1 MSAPRSLVRL
11 AVGVITAVSVMTTAA
26 APPANASP
34 DDPGL
39 RTKIRS
45 VLRDT
50 RVAQGRTGAIVLDA
64 SDGRELV
71 KRHAGWGIIP
81 ASNTKIATAVTAMH
95 TLGPGYRFKTE
106 VIRRGRVSSGTLS
119 GNLYLKGY
127 GDPTLR
133 RSDLKKLAGRVH
145 DAGIRTVT
153 GALVADSSF
162 FDNVGYNRTW
172 NTSYAD
178 DYYAAKVS
186 GLTLA
191 PDADYDAGTVRINY
205 APGSAAGKPA
215 RISFTPKAARSYLR
229 VSNKAT
235 TGKRGTRVTFA
246 ASRTYG
252 SATIK
257 LRGKVPRGRST
268 GHTLIT
274 VARPDLYAATVFR
287 AELTRAGVAVR
298 GTTKARATPA
308 GHRTVIARDTS
319 MTLSKLLVPF
329 LKLSNNTHAEALTK
343 AMGTL
348 QGRPGNWADGLSYT
362 RAYLKHLGAPM
373 KHVRLHDGSGLSRGN
388 RLTARGL
395 ARVLYRVQRA
405 PWFDAFYAALPVAGN
420 TKRMV
425 GGTLRHRMNGTRA
438 ADNARAK
445 TGTLTG
451 VTALS
456 GYVRGRDGRRYVF
469 SMLSNYSG
477 TSPRPVEDE
486 FVRTLAARRR

>member
-1 MSAPRSLVRL
+1 
-11 AVGVITAVSVMTTAA
+11 VITAVAVITAA
-26 APPANASP
+26 APTATASP

-39 RTKIRS
+39 RSKIRS
-45 VLRDT
+45 VLQDG
-50 RVAQGRTGAIVLDA
+50 RVADARSGAIVLDA
-64 SDGRELV
+64 GDGRELV
-71 KRHAGWGIIP
+71 KRHPGRGIIP

-95 TLGPGYRFKTE
+95 ILGPGYRFKTE
-106 VIRRGRVSSGTLS
+106 VIRRGKVSGGTLS

-133 RSDLKKLAGRVH
+133 RSDLERLARRVRH
-145 DAGIRTVT
+145 AGIRTVT
-153 GALVADSSF
+153 GKLIADASF

-172 NTSYAD
+172 NTDYAD
-178 DYYAAKVS
+178 DYYAATVS
-186 GLTLA
+186 ALTLA
-191 PDADYDAGTVRINY
+191 PDADFDAGTVRINY
-205 APGSAAGKPA
+205 GPGKVAGKPA
-215 RISFTPKAARSYLR
+215 RISFTPKAARTYLR

-235 TGKRGTRVTFA
+235 TGKRGARMTFS
-246 ASRTYG
+246 ASRRYG

-274 VARPDLYAATVFR
+274 VARPDLYAAGVFR
-287 AELTRAGVAVR
+287 AELARAGVVVR
-298 GTTKARATPA
+298 GRTKAVSTPA

-343 AMGTL
+343 TMGTL
-348 QGRPGNWADGLSYT
+348 KGRPGNWADGLSYT
-362 RAYLKHLGAPM
+362 RAYLKQLGAPM

-395 ARVLYRVQRA
+395 ARVLYKVQRA
-405 PWFDAFYAALPVAGN
+405 PWFKSFYAALPVAGN

-438 ADNARAK
+438 ANNARAK

-477 TSPRPVEDE
+477 ASPRPVEDE
-486 FVRTLAARRR
+486 FVRALAARRR